1 MLPERADAISLFQP
15 HLQALVLDA
24 IYNILKLT
32 VSAGSDN
39 LRKTLSSSES
49 VDPAYLQRI
58 VETSRASQTPEEA
71 KQATEAMQSVAI
83 GAAQQRPPSPKNKSL
98 DALLADYEEDMGMED
113 MDALVT
119 SNIAAEVNLL
129 KQ

>member
-1 MLPERADAISLFQP
+1 M
-15 HLQALVLDA
+15 
-24 IYNILKLT
+24 
-32 VSAGSDN
+32 
-39 LRKTLSSSES
+39 
-49 VDPAYLQRI
+49 
-58 VETSRASQTPEEA
+58 
-71 KQATEAMQSVAI
+71 AI
-83 GAAQQRPPSPKNKSL
+83 GAARQSHGSHLRPPSPKNKSL